1 MHNLLVK
8 CIGFILAGWNI
19 VANVQMINKLS
30 KFLSK
35 VL

>member
-1 MHNLLVK
+1 MHDLLVK
-8 CIGFILAGWNI
+8 CIGFILDACNI